1 MRRKNPMKSVNEPL
15 HGVIVP
21 VITPVKRNDG
31 VDRAAF
37 GRQLRR
43 LMKAGVHGIFVGGSA
58 GEGPLLTDAEWRR
71 MVETARD
78 VVDARSPLLAG
89 VMDTSTRRVLDK
101 LAVLRH
107 VGYRYAVLTPT
118 FYLATKTSREHL
130 RLFAAAQKAAGDVEL
145 VAYNIPACT
154 NSVLAVDTVCALAR
168 RGWVRCVK
176 DSSGDLPTMK
186 KLIRRGHKL
195 GLSVLSGDEAS
206 SGAALLAGADGIIPV
221 CANVEP
227 ETFLALYQAG
237 AAGDRAAVARQMRRV
252 TELRAALV
260 LAGPC
265 WLAGIKYAVSR
276 LGIGSGAVVAPL
288 ELATAAQRRLV
299 RQLIAPDR

>member
-1 MRRKNPMKSVNEPL
+1 MKTNREPL

-21 VITPVKRNDG
+21 VITPVNRDDR
-31 VDRAAF
+31 VDKAAF
-37 GRQLRR
+37 GKLLGRQV
-43 LMKAGVHGIFVGGSA
+43 KAGVHGIFVGGSA

-78 VVDARSPLLAG
+78 VVDDRIPLLAG

-101 LAVLRH
+101 IAVLRH
-107 VGYRYAVLTPT
+107 AGYRYAVLTPT

-130 RLFAAAQKAAGDVEL
+130 RLFAAARKAAGDVEL
-145 VAYNIPACT
+145 IAYNIPACT
-154 NSVLAVDTVCALAR
+154 SSVLAVDTVCALAR

-176 DSSGDLPTMK
+176 DSSGDLPAMK
-186 KLIRRGHKL
+186 ELIRRGHKL
-195 GLSVLSGDEAS
+195 GLSVLSGDEVT

-237 AAGDRAAVARQMRRV
+237 AAGDREGVARQMRRV

-265 WLAGIKYAVSR
+265 WLAGIKYAVTR
-276 LGIGSGAVVAPL
+276 LGIGSGVTVSPL
-288 ELATAAQRRLV
+288 EPVPASPRRMIRKL
-299 RQLIAPDR
+299 LTN

>member
-1 MRRKNPMKSVNEPL
+1 M
-15 HGVIVP
+15 IVP
-21 VITPVKRNDG
+21 VITPVNRSDG
-31 VDRAAF
+31 VDKTAF
-37 GRQLRR
+37 RRQLRR
-43 LMKAGVHGIFVGGSA
+43 LVKAGVHGIFVGGSA

-78 VVDARSPLLAG
+78 VVGDEVPLLAG

-107 VGYRYAVLTPT
+107 AGYRYAVLTPT

-130 RLFAAAQKAAGDVEL
+130 RLFAAAREAAGDLEL
-145 VAYNIPACT
+145 IAYNIPACT
-154 NSVLAVDTVCALAR
+154 SSVLAVDTVCTLAR

-176 DSSGDLPTMK
+176 DSAGDLPAMK
-186 KLIRRGHKL
+186 ELIRRGHKL
-195 GLSVLSGDEAS
+195 GLSVLSGDEATA
-206 SGAALLAGADGIIPV
+206 GAALLAGADGIIPV

-237 AAGDRAAVARQMRRV
+237 AAGDREGVARQMRRV
-252 TELRAALV
+252 NKLRAALV

-265 WLAGIKYAVSR
+265 WLADIKYAVSR

-299 RQLIAPDR
+299 RQLIAPAR